1 MYNVSTILTPEQKM
15 AVKGFLCDTSSV
27 DHEEN
32 EGQPQVNGS
41 SSSSPEDDQTLVIG
55 RAEWD
60 AVNQELKRV
69 QGLLGIGVDKK
80 LVGGSEVDRK
90 ALFIFA
96 GA

>member
-15 AVKGFLCDTSSV
+15 AVKGFLTDASSI

-32 EGQPQVNGS
+32 EGQPQVNG

-69 QGLLGIGVDKK
+69 HGLLGIGVDEK
-80 LVGGSEVDRK
+80 LVGGSEVDK
-90 ALFIFA
+90 M
-96 GA
+96 